1 MEGTSAHRGSVSVVA
16 AALAAVIASIASAQ
30 REDLSDVGPPRL
42 DELPRAL
49 SPAAVGRPIDVESP
63 AEDGAYEHV
72 APASPPGE
80 TDPPFVDFVGSRAV
94 AVRESGSSLLHERS
108 SASASDESR
117 GTIDFATSVADGSS
131 GQAPAPFSRELTSIG
146 PSGES
151 SPATGGSSRPGWF
164 DSILPG
170 GLGDIG
176 GTIVALAIVVGL
188 ILLLGAVARR
198 FGGGVL
204 TRGGRPSG
212 VIEVLARYPVSRGQT
227 LVLLK
232 LHRRVLLVHQS
243 GSAMTTLADVHEPEE
258 VASLLA
264 RVEANDRDR
273 AGGGFARALTGAQ
286 RRFFDHGSTGG
297 EVETIDLTRPRLS
310 RATPLLGRRTASA

>member
-1 MEGTSAHRGSVSVVA
+1 MEGTSAHRGTVSVVA
-16 AALAAVIASIASAQ
+16 AALAAAITSVATAQ

-42 DELPRAL
+42 DESPRAL
-49 SPAAVGRPIDVESP
+49 SPAAVGRPINIESTVGEDASEVDTSAAQTRE
-63 AEDGAYEHV
+63 AE
-72 APASPPGE
+72 
-80 TDPPFVDFVGSRAV
+80 PPFVDFIGARGD
-94 AVRESGSSLLHERS
+94 AVRESGSGRLDERS
-108 SASASDESR
+108 M
-117 GTIDFATSVADGSS
+117 GVADGESRPTIGVAAS
-131 GQAPAPFSRELTSIG
+131 LTGGSADQPPVPLGRELTSIG
-146 PSGES
+146 PAGES
-151 SPATGGSSRPGWF
+151 SPATGGSPTPGWF

-204 TRGGRPSG
+204 ARGGRPSG
-212 VIEVLARYPVSRGQT
+212 VIEVLARYPIARGQS

-232 LHRRVLLVHQS
+232 LHRRVLLVHQT
-243 GSAMTTLADVHEPEE
+243 GSAMTTLTDVHEPEE

-264 RVEANDRDR
+264 RVEASDRDR
-273 AGGGFARALTGAQ
+273 AGGGFARALAGAQ

-297 EVETIDLTRPRLS
+297 DVETIDLTRPRLS
-310 RATPLLGRRTASA
+310 RVPPLLGRRPASA